1 MAAEERTTPYQPS
14 LPRRIATTVEI
25 GIVAALSR
33 TFLYALN
40 RTEAP
45 GLEKFL
51 DVLDSRYDESKRE
64 RGLITD
70 DPMIWGVLPYSYHWS
85 PGNMRWSLG
94 SYDICFRNR
103 LQTAF
108 FSYGNTLP
116 THRLAH
122 SPHGGLF
129 QPTITECIRLLS
141 NPHGK
146 PGTPPSIR
154 AASQPQPPSDPF
166 SSGTLTYS
174 TTGSDAIF
182 SPSAYRS
189 NKYSWIHI
197 FPEGMTHQH
206 PDHLMRY
213 FKWGVA
219 RLILESEPCPD
230 VMPIWIDGPQEVM
243 SYERTWPRFIP
254 RANKDIEIRFG
265 DLVDREKTWS
275 GFRRRWAELQDRAR
289 RRRAGSLTSD
299 RGAGEVE
306 DSLGVVNDDDLRYGE
321 EARQLRIEVTLAVR
335 NEVLKVRRASGWPD
349 EDPKRGLAETYRLEG
364 GGVMETEKVKG
375 KGRGVKH
382 GDGSGTEPV

>member
-14 LPRRIATTVEI
+14 LTRRIATTAEI

-51 DVLDSRYDESKRE
+51 DVLDSRYDKSKRE
-64 RGLITD
+64 RGLITGKA
-70 DPMIWGVLPYSYHWS
+70 IS
-85 PGNMRWSLG
+85 RRRE
-94 SYDICFRNR
+94 ICLLNR
-103 LQTAF
+103 ENDRFQTAF

-122 SPHGGLF
+122 SPDGGLF

-141 NPHGK
+141 SPHEK
-146 PGTPPSIR
+146 LATPPHKPT
-154 AASQPQPPSDPF
+154 AATSQPPSDPF
-166 SSGTLTYS
+166 TSNHLTYS
-174 TTGSDAIF
+174 TTGSDFIF
-182 SPSAYRS
+182 SPSRYPVNRFA
-189 NKYSWIHI
+189 WIHI

-243 SYERTWPRFIP
+243 SYERTWPRFVP
-254 RANKDIEIRFG
+254 RAGKDIDIRFG
-265 DLVDREKTWS
+265 DLVDREKTWTE
-275 GFRRRWAELQDRAR
+275 FRKRWGELKDRAR
-289 RRRAGSLTSD
+289 RKNNSLPSSGVSGSH
-299 RGAGEVE
+299 EV
-306 DSLGVVNDDDLRYGE
+306 LGVVEDEELRYGE
-321 EARQLRIEVTLAVR
+321 EARQLRIEVTMAVR
-335 NEVLKVRRASGWPD
+335 NEVLKVRRAAGWGD
-349 EDPKRGLAETYRLEG
+349 EDPKRGLAETYRLES
-364 GGVMETEKVKG
+364 GGVLEGEKVKG
-375 KGRGVKH
+375 RGRGVKH

>member
-1 MAAEERTTPYQPS
+1 
-14 LPRRIATTVEI
+14 
-25 GIVAALSR
+25 
-33 TFLYALN
+33 
-40 RTEAP
+40 
-45 GLEKFL
+45 
-51 DVLDSRYDESKRE
+51 
-64 RGLITD
+64 
-70 DPMIWGVLPYSYHWS
+70 MIWGVLPSSYHWS

-141 NPHGK
+141 SPHDNP
-146 PGTPPSIR
+146 PTAPTIPPPI
-154 AASQPQPPSDPF
+154 SDPF
-166 SSGTLTYS
+166 SSNHLTYS

-182 SPSAYRS
+182 SPSSYPI
-189 NKYSWIHI
+189 NKFSWIHI

-243 SYERTWPRFIP
+243 SYERTWPRFVP
-254 RANKDIEIRFG
+254 RAGKRVEVRFG
-265 DLVDREKTWS
+265 DLVDREKTWTE
-275 GFRRRWAELQDRAR
+275 FRERWRELEDRAR
-289 RRRAGSLTSD
+289 RKGAAGPG
-299 RGAGEVE
+299 RGEVE
-306 DSLGVVNDDDLRYGE
+306 NSLGVVEDEELRFGQ
-321 EARQLRIEVTLAVR
+321 EARQLRIEVTMAVR
-335 NEVLKVRRASGWPD
+335 NEVLKVRRAAGWGD

>member
-1 MAAEERTTPYQPS
+1 MAAEERTPPYQPS
-14 LPRRIATTVEI
+14 LARRIATTAEI

-40 RTEAP
+40 GIEAP

-64 RGLITD
+64 RGLITVTT
-70 DPMIWGVLPYSYHWS
+70 GVL
-85 PGNMRWSLG
+85 G
-94 SYDICFRNR
+94 ICGGRTGR

-146 PGTPPSIR
+146 PGTPPSIG
-154 AASQPQPPSDPF
+154 AASQPPSDPF

-182 SPSAYRS
+182 SPSAYPANRF
-189 NKYSWIHI
+189 SWIHI

-230 VMPIWIDGPQEVM
+230 VIPIWIDGPQEVM

-275 GFRRRWAELQDRAR
+275 GFRQRWAELKDRAR
-289 RRRAGSLTSD
+289 RKRELSRTTD
-299 RGAGEVE
+299 RSTGQVE
-306 DSLGVVNDDDLRYGE
+306 DSLGVVNDDELRYGE
-321 EARQLRIEVTLAVR
+321 EARQLRTEVTLAVR
-335 NEVLKVRRASGWPD
+335 NEVLKVRRAAGWGD
-349 EDPKRGLAETYRLEG
+349 EDPKRGLAETYRLES
-364 GGVMETEKVKG
+364 GGVLEGEKVKG
-375 KGRGVKH
+375 RGRGVKH

>member
-1 MAAEERTTPYQPS
+1 
-14 LPRRIATTVEI
+14 
-25 GIVAALSR
+25 
-33 TFLYALN
+33 
-40 RTEAP
+40 
-45 GLEKFL
+45 
-51 DVLDSRYDESKRE
+51 
-64 RGLITD
+64 
-70 DPMIWGVLPYSYHWS
+70 
-85 PGNMRWSLG
+85 MRWSLG

-141 NPHGK
+141 SPHDK
-146 PGTPPSIR
+146 PASPPPTIPTTPSPI
-154 AASQPQPPSDPF
+154 SDPF
-166 SSGTLTYS
+166 SSNHLTYS

-243 SYERTWPRFIP
+243 SYERKWPRFIP

-265 DLVDREKTWS
+265 DLVDREKTWTE
-275 GFRRRWAELQDRAR
+275 FRERWGELKDRAR

-299 RGAGEVE
+299 RGADEVE
-306 DSLGVVNDDDLRYGE
+306 DSLGVVNDDELRYGE
-321 EARQLRIEVTLAVR
+321 EARQLRIEVTMAVR
-335 NEVLKVRRASGWPD
+335 NEVLKVRRAAGWGD

>member
-1 MAAEERTTPYQPS
+1 
-14 LPRRIATTVEI
+14 
-25 GIVAALSR
+25 
-33 TFLYALN
+33 
-40 RTEAP
+40 
-45 GLEKFL
+45 
-51 DVLDSRYDESKRE
+51 
-64 RGLITD
+64 
-70 DPMIWGVLPYSYHWS
+70 MIWGVLPYSYHWS

-141 NPHGK
+141 DPSTSARK
-146 PGTPPSIR
+146 PSLPREKAGLE
-154 AASQPQPPSDPF
+154 DPF

-182 SPSAYRS
+182 SPSSYPI
-189 NKYSWIHI
+189 NKFSWIHI

-243 SYERTWPRFIP
+243 SYQRTWPRFVP
-254 RANKDIEIRFG
+254 RAGKRVEVRFG
-265 DLVDREKTWS
+265 DLVDREETWG

-306 DSLGVVNDDDLRYGE
+306 DSLGVVEDEELRFGE

-335 NEVLKVRRASGWPD
+335 NEVLKVRRAAGWED
-349 EDPKRGLAETYRLEG
+349 EDPKRGLAGTYRLEG